1 MPLETIL
8 VPCLTDNYAVLV
20 HDADT
25 GKTLCV
31 DAPDA
36 RPIQTALAEK
46 NWKLDTIL
54 ITHRH
59 YDHVEGLEL
68 LKNVYKAKVIGPA
81 AEAQHIPSL
90 DEKVSEGASLEFA
103 GHPIEVIETPGH
115 TMGHVCYHWPED
127 KLLFSGDTLFI
138 LGCGRLFEGS
148 PADMWDSLSKLKS
161 LPKDTKVYCGHEYT
175 LSNAEFA
182 IKIEPGNIDLQT
194 RLVEIKEAR
203 SAMQPTLPS
212 TIGAELKTN
221 PFLRPDST
229 AIRTTLN
236 MENAADEDVFAAIRK
251 RKDQG

>member
-148 PADMWDSLSKLKS
+148 PADMWASLSKLKS